1 MVSTILQ
8 FAFGL
13 PSLDLTT
20 RLGGNTTG
28 IYYPLYNL
36 DELPQVLAAKEA
48 FPNVPFNVNI
58 NPASGP
64 GTVPSTDWANAIVQ
78 LRQAGVI
85 VTGYVP
91 TGYGADPIA
100 NVENMISSYDRFYP
114 KMLDGIML
122 DEVSGSCAKFDFY
135 KTVSNYA
142 RSVGY
147 SYIRANVGGPMC
159 QTEVPLYNQI
169 AIYEGASYPNQ
180 SILESRTFYPQ
191 YSKDTVG
198 FGATIHSEPTYDPNW
213 LQMAT
218 KYLKWIYITDQTE
231 PNPYTVFPSYF
242 DQYLADLSGSSAINQ
257 QTTPEFGSFASQ
269 VFAISI
275 IGVIFAS
282 MQFGIF
288 NIQRKK

>member
-91 TGYGADPIA
+91 TGYGEKNITD
-100 NVENMISSYDRFYP
+100 VENMISSYDRFYP

-122 DEVSGSCAKFDFY
+122 DEVSNSNFTYY
-135 KTVSNYA
+135 KEISDYA
-142 RSVGY
+142 RSLGF
-147 SYIRANVGGPMC
+147 SYIRANPGGSIW
-159 QTEVPLYNQI
+159 QENVPLYNQI